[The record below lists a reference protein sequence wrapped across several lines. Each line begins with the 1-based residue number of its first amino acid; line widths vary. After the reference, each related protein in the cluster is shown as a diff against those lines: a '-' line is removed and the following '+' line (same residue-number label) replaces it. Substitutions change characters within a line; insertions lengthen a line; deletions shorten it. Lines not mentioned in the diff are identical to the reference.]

1 MAATCVLRL
10 VGEVTGIDDQ
20 LDFHVRGDLATTP
33 TKRAEMI
40 QIQATTNTAEALNL
54 GGVTTPLSI
63 TIEALDNAVD
73 IDTSYVSAFAAEIT
87 LKEGEFATFTPSGT
101 VYIKNNVTGEVCTIH
116 SVIVGT

>member
-1 MAATCVLRL
+1 MAGALVLRL

-20 LDFHVRGDLATTP
+20 LDFHVRGDLVTTP

-54 GGVTTPLSI
+54 GGVATPGSI

-73 IDTSYVSAFAAEIT
+73 IDTSFVATFAAEIR
-87 LKEGEFATFTPSGT
+87 LKEGEFATFTPSGVT
-101 VYIKNNVTGEVCTIH
+101 YIKNNVAGETVTIH
-116 SVIVGT
+116 SIVVGT